1 MMTKDDVPK
10 PMQDEYHAEDWH
22 KIISDFDGHYPDGL
36 TDQEVNNKLEIHG
49 FNEMKL
55 KSTPKW
61 LIFLKQFNNVI
72 IYILIAAALMTLLMR
87 HYSDAVVIG
96 LVVIINALIGY
107 FQEVNASNALEKI
120 KNMLSVEATVI
131 RNGVRSDIPSREL
144 VPGDLVYLEA
154 GDNVPADL
162 RIVDADNL
170 RIQESSLTG
179 EADSVLKFDSV
190 VELKTPLA
198 DRVNMAYATTAVTN
212 GSATGVVVSTGLKT
226 EIGLISQSVSDVKN
240 NKSPLT
246 KELDTL
252 GRGISWFIIIVA
264 VATFILGWVMNV
276 YALPVLA
283 MAIITMIVGSMP
295 EGLPAATSVI
305 LATGVQT
312 LTKKH
317 AIVKTLPAAETLGAV
332 DIIASDKTGTL
343 TKNEMTLQ
351 DIVVGQNHYQVTG
364 TGYAPEGEI
373 QLNHVAVDA
382 SKDEALEMFL
392 TMGHQANDTFLTSE
406 NGEWQINGEPT
417 DAAFLSA
424 YYKAFGQKK
433 PKLKEIDRLPFDSD
447 YRFMARLVENQKGQR
462 FIAIKG
468 APDKL
473 FKLAAMSQSFNSQY
487 WSELSGHFAKTGKR
501 VIAVGYQPVSADTRE
516 VTHEQLQATGIELIG
531 IAAIIDPPRPEVVA
545 AIKDMRQAGI
555 HVKMITGDSV
565 DTAVAIGRQL
575 GLADGIDAMTGVEV
589 DALSDKELALA
600 VTRYDVFA
608 RTTPQNKLRIVEA
621 YQASG
626 LVTAMT
632 GDGVNDAPALK
643 KADIGVAMGIK
654 GTDVAKD
661 SADMVL
667 ANDDFSTIKVAIAQ
681 GRRLYD
687 NIRKTILFLLPTSF
701 AEGLIVV
708 MSIFLR
714 QPMPLTPTQLLWINM
729 VSAIT
734 IQLAFIFEPAEP
746 GLMNRP
752 PRKTSAKL
760 MNRHDVFQMTYV
772 SILIAAVGLA
782 VFEVLGSSVSFGV
795 ASTMV
800 VNIIIF
806 GKIFYLFN
814 IRTEAPALSRSL
826 WSNPMAFVAVGLM
839 ILLQIIFTYVPFM
852 QGVFSTAGLS
862 ASNWVTVVMTGAI
875 VLIVTEIHK
884 YWRLRKS
891 SSSGSFKSTSD

>member
-1 MMTKDDVPK
+1 MKAKKEDNVPI
-10 PMQDEYHAEDWH
+10 PDPLAHNYHADSWQ
-22 KIISDFDGHYPDGL
+22 KVIKDFDGHYPSGL
-36 TDQEVNNKLEIHG
+36 KDNEVSAKRVSYG
-49 FNEMKL
+49 FNEMLL

-72 IYILIAAALMTLLMR
+72 IYILIMAALLTLLMR
-87 HYSDAVVIG
+87 HYSDATVIG

-107 FQEVNASNALEKI
+107 FQEINASNALEKI

-131 RNGVRSDIPSREL
+131 RNGNRFDIPSRNL

-162 RIVDADNL
+162 RIMDADNL

-179 EADSVLKFDSV
+179 ESDSVLKSNASV
-190 VELKTPLA
+190 AIETPLA
-198 DRVNMAYATTAVTN
+198 ERVNMAYATTAVTN
-212 GSATGVVVSTGLKT
+212 GSATGIVTATGLKT
-226 EIGLISQSVSDVKN
+226 EIGLISQSVSDVKD

-252 GRGISWFIIIVA
+252 GRGISWFIIGVA
-264 VATFILGWVMNV
+264 VITFVLGWVMNV
-276 YALPVLA
+276 YTLPVLA

-305 LATGVQT
+305 LATGVQA
-312 LTKKH
+312 LTKKS

-351 DIVVGQNHYQVTG
+351 DIVIGQTHYRVTG
-364 TGYAPEGEI
+364 TGYAPNGQI
-373 QLNHVAVDA
+373 FKNNLVIDA
-382 SKDEALEMFL
+382 SQNKELEMFL
-392 TMGHQANDTFLTSE
+392 TMGQQANDTFLVPE
-406 NGEWQINGEPT
+406 NDQWQINGEPT

-424 YYKAFGQKK
+424 YYKAFGQKT
-433 PKLKEIDRLPFDSD
+433 PKLKEIDRIPFDSD
-447 YRFMARLVENQKGQR
+447 YRYMARLVENQSGHR

-473 FKLAAMSQSFNSQY
+473 FELASHSKNFDRDYWLQLSQQ
-487 WSELSGHFAKTGKR
+487 FAKTGKR
-501 VIAVGYQPVSADTRE
+501 VIAVGYHNVASDE
-516 VTHEQLQATGIELIG
+516 DKVTHELLSTTGITFLG
-531 IAAIIDPPRPEVVA
+531 LAAIIDPPRPEVVE
-545 AIKDMRQAGI
+545 AIKDMRHAGI
-555 HVKMITGDSV
+555 RVKMITGDSS
-565 DTAVAIGRQL
+565 DTAMAIGRQL
-575 GLADGIDAMTGVEV
+575 GLAHDIKAMTGVDV
-589 DALSDKELALA
+589 DALNDQDLAA
-600 VTRYDVFA
+600 SVTKYDVFA
-608 RTTPQNKLRIVEA
+608 RTTPQNKLRIV
-621 YQASG
+621 QAFQANG
-626 LVTAMT
+626 LITAMT

-667 ANDDFSTIKVAIAQ
+667 ANDNFSTIKIAIEQ

-708 MSIFLR
+708 MSIFLQ

-760 MNRHDVFQMTYV
+760 MNRHDIFQMTYV
-772 SILIAAVGLA
+772 SVLIAATGLA
-782 VFEVLGSSVSFGV
+782 VFEALGSNVSFTV

-814 IRTEAPALSRSL
+814 IRTEAPVLSRSL

-839 ILLQIIFTYVPFM
+839 IVLQIFFTYVPFM
-852 QGVFSTAGLS
+852 QNVFSTAALS
-862 ASNWVTVVMTGAI
+862 WFDWLIVILTGTI
-875 VLIVTEIHK
+875 VLVITEIHK
-884 YWRLRKS
+884 YFRLRKQVN
-891 SSSGSFKSTSD
+891 

>member
-1 MMTKDDVPK
+1 MKAKKEDDVPI
-10 PMQDEYHAEDWH
+10 PDPLAHNYHADSWQ
-22 KIISDFDGHYPDGL
+22 KVIKDFDGHYPSGL
-36 TDQEVNNKLEIHG
+36 KDNEVSAKRVSYG
-49 FNEMKL
+49 FNEMLL

-72 IYILIAAALMTLLMR
+72 IYILIMAALLTLLMR
-87 HYSDAVVIG
+87 HYSDATVIG

-107 FQEVNASNALEKI
+107 FQEINASNALEKI

-131 RNGVRSDIPSREL
+131 RNGNRFDIPSRNL

-162 RIVDADNL
+162 RIMDADNL

-179 EADSVLKFDSV
+179 ESDSVLKSNASV
-190 VELKTPLA
+190 AIETPLA
-198 DRVNMAYATTAVTN
+198 ERVNMAYATTAVTN
-212 GSATGVVVSTGLKT
+212 GSATGIVTATGLKT
-226 EIGLISQSVSDVKN
+226 EIGLISQSVSDVKD

-252 GRGISWFIIIVA
+252 GRGISWFIIGVA
-264 VATFILGWVMNV
+264 VITFVLGWVMNV
-276 YALPVLA
+276 YTLPVLV

-305 LATGVQT
+305 LATGVQA
-312 LTKKH
+312 LTKKS

-351 DIVVGQNHYQVTG
+351 DIVIGQTHYRVTG
-364 TGYAPEGEI
+364 TGYAPNGQI
-373 QLNHVAVDA
+373 FKNNLVIDA
-382 SKDEALEMFL
+382 SQNKELEMFL
-392 TMGHQANDTFLTSE
+392 TMGQQANDTFLVPE
-406 NGEWQINGEPT
+406 HDQWQINGEPT

-424 YYKAFGQKK
+424 YYKAFGQKT
-433 PKLKEIDRLPFDSD
+433 PKLKEIDRIPFDSD
-447 YRFMARLVENQKGQR
+447 YRYMARLVENQSGHR

-473 FKLAAMSQSFNSQY
+473 FELASHSKNFDRDYWLQLSQQ
-487 WSELSGHFAKTGKR
+487 FAKTGKR
-501 VIAVGYQPVSADTRE
+501 VIAVGYHNVASDE
-516 VTHEQLQATGIELIG
+516 DKVTHELLSTTGITFLG
-531 IAAIIDPPRPEVVA
+531 LAAIIDPPRPEVVE
-545 AIKDMRQAGI
+545 AIKDMRHAGI
-555 HVKMITGDSV
+555 RVKMITGDSS
-565 DTAVAIGRQL
+565 DTAMAIGRQL
-575 GLADGIDAMTGVEV
+575 GLAHDIKAMTGVDV
-589 DALSDKELALA
+589 DALNDQDLAA
-600 VTRYDVFA
+600 SVTKYDVFA
-608 RTTPQNKLRIVEA
+608 RTTPQNKLRIV
-621 YQASG
+621 QAFQANG
-626 LVTAMT
+626 LITAMT

-667 ANDDFSTIKVAIAQ
+667 ANDNFSTIKIAIEQ

-708 MSIFLR
+708 MSIFLQ

-760 MNRHDVFQMTYV
+760 MNRHDIFQMTYV
-772 SILIAAVGLA
+772 SVLIAATGLA
-782 VFEVLGSSVSFGV
+782 VFEALGSNVSFAV

-814 IRTEAPALSRSL
+814 IRTEAPVLSRSL

-839 ILLQIIFTYVPFM
+839 IVLQIFFTYVPFM
-852 QGVFSTAGLS
+852 QNVFSTAALS
-862 ASNWVTVVMTGAI
+862 WFDWLIVILTGTI
-875 VLIVTEIHK
+875 VLVITEIHK
-884 YWRLRKS
+884 YFRLRKQVN
-891 SSSGSFKSTSD
+891 

>member
-1 MMTKDDVPK
+1 MKAKKEDDVPI
-10 PMQDEYHAEDWH
+10 PDPLAHNYHADSWQ
-22 KIISDFDGHYPDGL
+22 KVIKDFDGHYPSGL
-36 TDQEVNNKLEIHG
+36 KDNEVSAKRVSYG
-49 FNEMKL
+49 FNEMLL

-72 IYILIAAALMTLLMR
+72 IYILIMAALLTLLMR
-87 HYSDAVVIG
+87 HYSDATVIG

-107 FQEVNASNALEKI
+107 FQEINASNALEKI

-131 RNGVRSDIPSREL
+131 RNGNRFDIPSRNL

-162 RIVDADNL
+162 RIMDADNL

-179 EADSVLKFDSV
+179 ESDSVLKSNASV
-190 VELKTPLA
+190 AIETPLA
-198 DRVNMAYATTAVTN
+198 ERVNMAYATTAVTN
-212 GSATGVVVSTGLKT
+212 GSATGIVTATGLKT
-226 EIGLISQSVSDVKN
+226 EIGLISQSVSDVKD

-252 GRGISWFIIIVA
+252 GRGISWFIIGVA
-264 VATFILGWVMNV
+264 VITFVLGWVMNV
-276 YALPVLA
+276 YTLPVLA

-305 LATGVQT
+305 LATGVQA
-312 LTKKH
+312 LTKKS

-351 DIVVGQNHYQVTG
+351 DIVIGQTHYRVTG
-364 TGYAPEGEI
+364 TGYAPNGQI
-373 QLNHVAVDA
+373 FKNNLVIDA
-382 SKDEALEMFL
+382 SQNKELEMFL
-392 TMGHQANDTFLTSE
+392 TMGQQANDTFLVPE
-406 NGEWQINGEPT
+406 NDQWQINGEPT

-424 YYKAFGQKK
+424 YYKAFGQKT
-433 PKLKEIDRLPFDSD
+433 PKLKEIDRIPFDSD
-447 YRFMARLVENQKGQR
+447 YRYMARLVENQSGHR

-473 FKLAAMSQSFNSQY
+473 FELASHSKNFDRDYWLQLSQQ
-487 WSELSGHFAKTGKR
+487 FAKTGKR
-501 VIAVGYQPVSADTRE
+501 VIAVGYHNVASDE
-516 VTHEQLQATGIELIG
+516 DKVTHELLSTTGITFLG
-531 IAAIIDPPRPEVVA
+531 LAAIIDPPRPEVVE
-545 AIKDMRQAGI
+545 AIKDMRHAGI
-555 HVKMITGDSV
+555 RVKMITGDSS
-565 DTAVAIGRQL
+565 DTAMAIGRQL
-575 GLADGIDAMTGVEV
+575 GLAHDIKAMTGVDV
-589 DALSDKELALA
+589 DALNDQDLAA
-600 VTRYDVFA
+600 SVTKYDVFA
-608 RTTPQNKLRIVEA
+608 RTTPQNKLRIV
-621 YQASG
+621 QAFQANG
-626 LVTAMT
+626 LITAMT

-667 ANDDFSTIKVAIAQ
+667 ANDNFSTIKTAIEQ

-708 MSIFLR
+708 MSIFLQ

-760 MNRHDVFQMTYV
+760 MNRHDIFQMTYV
-772 SILIAAVGLA
+772 SVLIAATGLA
-782 VFEVLGSSVSFGV
+782 VFEALGSNVSFAV

-814 IRTEAPALSRSL
+814 IRTEAPVLSRSL

-839 ILLQIIFTYVPFM
+839 IVLQIFFTYVPFM
-852 QGVFSTAGLS
+852 QNVFSTAALS
-862 ASNWVTVVMTGAI
+862 WFDWLIVILTGTI
-875 VLIVTEIHK
+875 VLVITEIHK
-884 YWRLRKS
+884 YFRLRKQVN
-891 SSSGSFKSTSD
+891 

>member
-1 MMTKDDVPK
+1 MKAKKEDDVPI
-10 PMQDEYHAEDWH
+10 PDPLAHNYHADSWQ
-22 KIISDFDGHYPDGL
+22 KVIKDFDGHYPSGL
-36 TDQEVNNKLEIHG
+36 KDNEVSAKRVSYG
-49 FNEMKL
+49 FNEMLL

-72 IYILIAAALMTLLMR
+72 IYILIMAALLTLLMR
-87 HYSDAVVIG
+87 HYSDATVIG

-107 FQEVNASNALEKI
+107 FQEINASNALEKI

-131 RNGVRSDIPSREL
+131 RNGNRFDIPSRNL

-162 RIVDADNL
+162 RIMDADNL

-179 EADSVLKFDSV
+179 ESDSVLKSNASV
-190 VELKTPLA
+190 AIETPLA
-198 DRVNMAYATTAVTN
+198 ERVNMAYATTAVTN
-212 GSATGVVVSTGLKT
+212 GSATGIVTATGLKT
-226 EIGLISQSVSDVKN
+226 EIGLISQSVSDVKD

-252 GRGISWFIIIVA
+252 GRGISWFIIGVA
-264 VATFILGWVMNV
+264 VITFVLGWVMNV
-276 YALPVLA
+276 YTLPVLA

-305 LATGVQT
+305 LATGVQA
-312 LTKKH
+312 LTKKS

-351 DIVVGQNHYQVTG
+351 DIVIGQTHYRVTG
-364 TGYAPEGEI
+364 TGYAPNGQI
-373 QLNHVAVDA
+373 FKNNLVIDA
-382 SKDEALEMFL
+382 SQNKELEMFL
-392 TMGHQANDTFLTSE
+392 TMGQQANDTFLVPE
-406 NGEWQINGEPT
+406 NDQWQINGEPT

-424 YYKAFGQKK
+424 YYKAFGQKT
-433 PKLKEIDRLPFDSD
+433 PKLKEIDRIPFDSD
-447 YRFMARLVENQKGQR
+447 YRYMARLVENQSGHR

-473 FKLAAMSQSFNSQY
+473 FELASHSKNFDRDYWLQLSQQ
-487 WSELSGHFAKTGKR
+487 FAKTGKR
-501 VIAVGYQPVSADTRE
+501 VIAVGYHNVASDE
-516 VTHEQLQATGIELIG
+516 DKVTHELLSTTGITFLG
-531 IAAIIDPPRPEVVA
+531 LAAIIDPPRPEVVE
-545 AIKDMRQAGI
+545 AIKDMRHAGI
-555 HVKMITGDSV
+555 RVKMITGDSS
-565 DTAVAIGRQL
+565 DTAMAIGRQL
-575 GLADGIDAMTGVEV
+575 GLAHDIKAMTGVDV
-589 DALSDKELALA
+589 DALNDQDLAA
-600 VTRYDVFA
+600 SVTKYDVFA
-608 RTTPQNKLRIVEA
+608 RTTPQNKLRIV
-621 YQASG
+621 QAFQANG
-626 LVTAMT
+626 LITAMT

-667 ANDDFSTIKVAIAQ
+667 ANDNFSTIKTAIEQ

-708 MSIFLR
+708 MSIFLQ

-760 MNRHDVFQMTYV
+760 MNRHDIFQMTYV
-772 SILIAAVGLA
+772 SVLIAATGLA
-782 VFEVLGSSVSFGV
+782 VFEALGSNVSFTV

-814 IRTEAPALSRSL
+814 IRTEAPVLSRSL

-839 ILLQIIFTYVPFM
+839 IVLQIFFTYVPFM
-852 QGVFSTAGLS
+852 QNVFSTAALS
-862 ASNWVTVVMTGAI
+862 WFDWLIVILTGTI
-875 VLIVTEIHK
+875 VLVITEIHK
-884 YWRLRKS
+884 YFRLRKQVN
-891 SSSGSFKSTSD
+891 

>member
-1 MMTKDDVPK
+1 MKAKKEDNVPI
-10 PMQDEYHAEDWH
+10 PDPLAHNYHADSWQ
-22 KIISDFDGHYPDGL
+22 KVIKDFDGHYPSGL
-36 TDQEVNNKLEIHG
+36 KDNEVSAKRVSYG
-49 FNEMKL
+49 FNEMLL

-72 IYILIAAALMTLLMR
+72 IYILIMAALLTLLMR
-87 HYSDAVVIG
+87 HYSDATVIG

-107 FQEVNASNALEKI
+107 FQEINASNALEKI

-131 RNGVRSDIPSREL
+131 RNGNRFDIPSRNL

-162 RIVDADNL
+162 RIMDADNL

-179 EADSVLKFDSV
+179 ESDSVLKSNASV
-190 VELKTPLA
+190 AIETPLA
-198 DRVNMAYATTAVTN
+198 ERVNMAYATTAVTN
-212 GSATGVVVSTGLKT
+212 GSATGIVTATGLKT
-226 EIGLISQSVSDVKN
+226 EIGLISQSVSDVKD

-252 GRGISWFIIIVA
+252 GRGISWFIIGVA
-264 VATFILGWVMNV
+264 VITFVLGWVMNV
-276 YALPVLA
+276 YTLPVLA

-305 LATGVQT
+305 LATGVQA
-312 LTKKH
+312 LTKKS

-351 DIVVGQNHYQVTG
+351 DIVIGQTHYRVTG
-364 TGYAPEGEI
+364 TGYAPNGQI
-373 QLNHVAVDA
+373 FKNNLVIDA
-382 SKDEALEMFL
+382 SQNKELEMFL
-392 TMGHQANDTFLTSE
+392 TMGQQANDTFLVPE
-406 NGEWQINGEPT
+406 NDQWQINGEPT

-424 YYKAFGQKK
+424 YYKAFGQKT
-433 PKLKEIDRLPFDSD
+433 PKLKEIDRIPFDSD
-447 YRFMARLVENQKGQR
+447 YRYMARLVENQSGHR

-473 FKLAAMSQSFNSQY
+473 FELASHSKNFDRDYWLQLSQQ
-487 WSELSGHFAKTGKR
+487 FAKTGKR
-501 VIAVGYQPVSADTRE
+501 VIAVGYHNVASDE
-516 VTHEQLQATGIELIG
+516 DKVTHELLSTTGITFLG
-531 IAAIIDPPRPEVVA
+531 LAAIIDPPRPEVVE
-545 AIKDMRQAGI
+545 AIKDMRHAGI
-555 HVKMITGDSV
+555 RVKMITGDSS
-565 DTAVAIGRQL
+565 DTAMAIGRQL
-575 GLADGIDAMTGVEV
+575 GLAHDIKAMTGVDV
-589 DALSDKELALA
+589 DALNDQDLAA
-600 VTRYDVFA
+600 SVTKYDVFA
-608 RTTPQNKLRIVEA
+608 RTTPQNKLRIV
-621 YQASG
+621 QAFQANG
-626 LVTAMT
+626 LITAMT

-667 ANDDFSTIKVAIAQ
+667 ANDNFSTIKTAIEQ

-708 MSIFLR
+708 MSIFLQ

-760 MNRHDVFQMTYV
+760 MNRHDIFQMTYV
-772 SILIAAVGLA
+772 SVLIAATGLA
-782 VFEVLGSSVSFGV
+782 VFEALGSNVSFAV

-814 IRTEAPALSRSL
+814 IRTEAPVLSRSL

-839 ILLQIIFTYVPFM
+839 IVLQIFFTYVPFM
-852 QGVFSTAGLS
+852 QNVFSTAALS
-862 ASNWVTVVMTGAI
+862 WFDWLIVILTGTI
-875 VLIVTEIHK
+875 VLVITEIHK
-884 YWRLRKS
+884 YFRLRKQVN
-891 SSSGSFKSTSD
+891 